1 MGCCMRRRGLSLIAF
16 LTTLVLVGCAGRSPQ
31 PPLQQASSP
40 QPSTA
45 QASSASVLRFNN
57 IDKTPSLAERNA
69 PLPARSSSHVVALSQ
84 DVSSVGER
92 PRDATPSVHE
102 TFQVDAYQITVP
114 IGALGRNEALW
125 KQVDEQ
131 CVDVATYDLLF
142 KNGLRVGVA
151 PMSVFSMVSDH
162 LPPDAARQKIV
173 INGLVAKK
181 IQLELRKDLVGQV
194 IFYFDG
200 NNKLV
205 GRTYDRSTNFLDL
218 SFQPTPRQAGSVRVD
233 FSPEIRAYRARL
245 EFTLMNEARDF
256 QFVAPE
262 TFYDLN
268 CRADIPADHFLI
280 LAPSTDADD
289 ISSVG
294 HAFLTTDASPVRME
308 QVIVLVP
315 HVITPEELSHLQV
328 IPAKTAGK
336 GGH

>member
-1 MGCCMRRRGLSLIAF
+1 MEWQIRKRVLLTLAILTIVGLS
-16 LTTLVLVGCAGRSPQ
+16 GCAERV
-31 PPLQQASSP
+31 SS
-40 QPSTA
+40 
-45 QASSASVLRFNN
+45 
-57 IDKTPSLAERNA
+57 TPSAPPTPFSHDDNSDNA
-69 PLPARSSSHVVALSQ
+69 LSPAGLSNPLSPRPSNHVMALSQ
-84 DVSSVGER
+84 DVNQVGEQ

-102 TFQVDAYQITVP
+102 IFKVDAYQISVP
-114 IGALGRNEALW
+114 IGSLGRNEALW

-151 PMSVFSMVSDH
+151 PMSAFSAVSEH
-162 LPPDAARQKIV
+162 LPPESASQKIV

-181 IQLELRKDLVGQV
+181 IQLETRKDLVGQV

-205 GRTYDRSTNFLDL
+205 GRTYDRSTNFIDL
-218 SFQPTPRQAGSVRVD
+218 SFQPTPRQPGSVRVD

-245 EFTLMNEARDF
+245 EFTLLNEARDF

-268 CRADIPADHFLI
+268 CRADIPMNHFLI
-280 LAPSTDADD
+280 LAPSADADD

-315 HVITPEELSHLQV
+315 HVITPEELSHLQTV
-328 IPAKTAGK
+328 SAKASGK
-336 GGH
+336 AAH